1 MESFHILVHTDLSK
15 PDQLMTNLLQSTF
28 IFILSVVLSIAYA
41 QDRIAHDSVK
51 SPFRKGRWLTG
62 ITGSIDSDRNETKS
76 IEEITSS
83 NEYAINIVGGNFF
96 KDRWLVGGI
105 IQADRSDAEGTTD
118 INTETIFIG
127 PQIAHYFSDSPRG
140 SLFLSLSPGY
150 TRYRNLV
157 RFGEGVTENEEVSE
171 GSGFAFLLNLGYSY
185 VVFDRIAFDIGFGV
199 GQFWVDVDRELQPEG
214 TVASDNIKIRNFSF
228 SFGFRVLLDRLL
240 Q

>member
-1 MESFHILVHTDLSK
+1 
-15 PDQLMTNLLQSTF
+15 MTKLIQSIVTLF
-28 IFILSVVLSIAYA
+28 FTVIFGIANAQDSILSDTKS
-41 QDRIAHDSVK
+41 

-76 IEEITSS
+76 IEEVTSS

-140 SLFLSLSPGY
+140 SLFLSVAPGY

-157 RFGEGVTENEEVSE
+157 RFGDDTIENEEVSE
-171 GSGFAFLLNLGYSY
+171 GSGFAFLVNLGYSY

-199 GQFWVDVDRELQPEG
+199 GQLWVAVDRELQPEG
-214 TVASDNIKIRNFSF
+214 MVTSDNIKIRNFSF